1 MPVITISRQFG
12 AGGWAM
18 AERLCSRLG
27 YQLVDERV
35 IDELARKA
43 KVSPYWLSAVE
54 KEASSVIL
62 RAISSVVTSNLLY
75 RAPGLPGEGFERK
88 RYISFLRRVMTAV
101 AAEGGYVLV
110 GRGAQFVLKGHPN
123 AIHVMLA
130 GEYENR
136 VRFLMEKYNF
146 SRAEAERTINEKEKQ
161 RAGVA
166 SNVFESDIND
176 FGLYHV
182 VINTTLVP
190 FDWAVDTV
198 VSLVN
203 RLIQS
208 D

>member
-1 MPVITISRQFG
+1 MAVVTISRQFG

-27 YQLVDERV
+27 FHLVDEQV

-43 KVSPYWLSAVE
+43 KISPDWLSAVE

-62 RAISSVVTSNLLY
+62 RAISSVVTSRLLY
-75 RAPGLPGEGFERK
+75 RPPGLPGEGFERK

-101 AAEGGYVLV
+101 ADEGGYVLV

-123 AIHVMLA
+123 AIHVMLV

-146 SRAEAERTINEKEKQ
+146 SREEAERTIKEKERQ
-161 RAGVA
+161 RSGVA
-166 SNVFESDIND
+166 CNVFETDIND
-176 FGLYHV
+176 LGLYHV
-182 VINTTLVP
+182 VFNTSLVSI
-190 FDWAVDTV
+190 DWAVDAV

-203 RLIQS
+203 TRFQG